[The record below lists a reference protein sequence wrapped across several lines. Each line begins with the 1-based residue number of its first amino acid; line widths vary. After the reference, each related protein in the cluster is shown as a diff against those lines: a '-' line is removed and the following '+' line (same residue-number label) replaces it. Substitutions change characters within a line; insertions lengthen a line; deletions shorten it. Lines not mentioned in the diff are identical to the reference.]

1 MVRIYAIIEE
11 FHDYYYTSRSASKIS
26 LTPFDCECYYIDL
39 EPNTI
44 YKTFEGG
51 GENSFNWKPYN
62 LTEYTEFLLYN
73 PNTKDVIKLIDKWD
87 DGDGNLIYQ
96 LDNYDEVDAHNY
108 PDYLCLSDYYLTYK
122 EGILVD
128 MKPC

>member
-11 FHDYYYTSRSASKIS
+11 FGGYYVSRGISKIS
-26 LTPFDCECYYIDL
+26 LTPFDGECYYIDL
-39 EPNTI
+39 EPDTI
-44 YKTFEGG
+44 YETIEELFD
-51 GENSFNWKPYN
+51 WKPYN
-62 LTEYTEFLLYN
+62 LTEYAEFLLYN
-73 PNTKDVIKLIDKWD
+73 PNTKDAIKLIDKWD
-87 DGDGNLIYQ
+87 NGDGNLIYQ